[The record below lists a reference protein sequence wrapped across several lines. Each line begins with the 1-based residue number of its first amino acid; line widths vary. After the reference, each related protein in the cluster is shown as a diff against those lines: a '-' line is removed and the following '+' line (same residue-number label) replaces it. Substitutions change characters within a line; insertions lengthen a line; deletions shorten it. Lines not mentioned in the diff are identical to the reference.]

1 MVYSSCLFIFVIYY
15 LLPYTHIVGAAL
27 FVKPTLLLL
36 DEPTNHCKLI
46 DTYTYII
53 IYFYTFSK
61 HIISSTYLYLVDLH
75 ALVWL
80 ENW

>member
-1 MVYSSCLFIFVIYY
+1 MFVHICNILFVTIYSHV
-15 LLPYTHIVGAAL
+15 VGAAL

-53 IYFYTFSK
+53 IYFYTFLK
-61 HIISSTYLYLVDLH
+61 HIISSTYLCIVDLH